1 MNNIQHLEIIKLI
14 NELKFVESDYLYK
27 SEVIKKGDIV
37 FLNEVNEIVENHSE
51 LKKILEK
58 REQNVEPILPT
69 PELNINI
76 DNNIRSENIE
86 IKKFYREIA
95 KLTHPDIIKNLKLN
109 ELYIEATNA
118 YNIEDLATIY
128 KICVD
133 LMINF
138 EWGENEINLIKDKI
152 DKYKSQI
159 NFLES
164 TYTFLWV
171 GAKEE
176 DKKSIILQYIK
187 SKLI

>member
-58 REQNVEPILPT
+58 KDKNIDQTQT

-76 DNNIRSENIE
+76 NSNIRSENIE
-86 IKKFYREIA
+86 IRKFYREIA

-118 YNIEDLATIY
+118 YTIEDVATIY

-133 LMINF
+133 LMIDF
-138 EWGENEINLIKDKI
+138 EWGEHEINIIKDKI

-176 DKKSIILQYIK
+176 DKKSVILQYIK